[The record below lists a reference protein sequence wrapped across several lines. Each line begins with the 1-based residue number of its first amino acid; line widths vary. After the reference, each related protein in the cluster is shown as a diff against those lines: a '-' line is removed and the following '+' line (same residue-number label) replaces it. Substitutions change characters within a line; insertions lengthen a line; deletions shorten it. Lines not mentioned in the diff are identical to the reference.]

1 MALTVLRNQIKTM
14 GKRFLAK
21 SLIHLRPMIW
31 SYRNQSTDF
40 HSKSIDGNIACKCDK
55 LTDGTFRQKNFQNKI
70 KFLNIWKLHVFFKV
84 NVYSRKT
91 VSKIYLH

>member
-31 SYRNQSTDF
+31 SHRNQSTDF
-40 HSKSIDGNIACKCDK
+40 YSKSIDGNIACKCDK
-55 LTDGTFRQKNFQNKI
+55 LTDGTFQQKNFQKKI
-70 KFLNIWKLHVFFKV
+70 KFLNSGNFTFF
-84 NVYSRKT
+84 
-91 VSKIYLH
+91 SK